1 MLSRSLFFFLLILFC
16 IADISYAQEGNKT
29 GIGIAIIDL
38 QKLFEVNVSNG
49 SGTYA
54 TITIPII
61 TSPGFRIEPEVGYFR
76 AAQEATVSGTTF
88 EQSITSW
95 SIGTGIFPQ
104 KKFEDFT
111 LYYGGRVG
119 YISQKMVS
127 ESGTSKDE
135 ETTTGF
141 YVAPAIGGEHNFSDH
156 FSVGAEAQFVY
167 ASLTNE
173 VDDRSYD
180 VDISLI
186 DTRGLIYFRF
196 YF

>member
-1 MLSRSLFFFLLILFC
+1 MFNRNLFFILLIVCCL
-16 IADISYAQEGNKT
+16 AGISFAQDGNKT
-29 GIGIAIIDL
+29 GIGIAVIDL
-38 QKLFEVNVSNG
+38 EKLFELNMSNG

-54 TITIPII
+54 TISIPII

-76 AAQEATVSGTTF
+76 ASQEATISGTTY

-119 YISQKMVS
+119 YLSQKMVS

-156 FSVGAEAQFVY
+156 FSIGAEAQFVY

-173 VDDRSYD
+173 EDERTYD
-180 VDISLI
+180 VDISLM